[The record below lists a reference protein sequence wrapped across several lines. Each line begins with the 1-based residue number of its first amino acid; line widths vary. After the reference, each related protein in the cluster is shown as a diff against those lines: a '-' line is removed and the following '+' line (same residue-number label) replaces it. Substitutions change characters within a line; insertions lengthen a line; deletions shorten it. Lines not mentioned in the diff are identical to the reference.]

1 MRILYITGS
10 YLPYVSGV
18 TLSIKNFKEELEN
31 LGHEVILLAPWVP
44 GFKDQERNVRRYPAV
59 PVPFFKDFSI
69 PLPFLFPKVFSL
81 IFKEHFDLIHVHHPF
96 YIGSFA
102 WLVARLKKIPLV
114 FSYHTRYDSEFVGA
128 LKSRAVKKLT
138 VDWVNAFCKKVD
150 LIIANSRFTEKYL
163 RERDRTLSI
172 AVIPNG
178 IKKPESQSLDQ
189 RSKKAFL
196 RDIGL
201 TETNVV
207 CLCVSRLS
215 REKNLELAIKSLL
228 FLPENFFL
236 LIAGQGPYE
245 KKLKDLARDLG
256 LGSRIKFLGK
266 QSQEDLVR
274 FYQVADVFV
283 YPSFSETQGLVVFE
297 ASSFGLPSATL
308 DSDLSNEVFLTK
320 TLKSTAVDPEGFAQT
335 IKAAYGIGGSQSK
348 SLRNWSEGFTTES
361 LVKHL
366 AVEYKKVVDVFRL
379 NQTGWQS
386 WSVNPDSWFRFPRN
400 RFNPLYK
407 TNYEVEVKDRDRKKS
422 KIVGWNSWTA
432 FGFDVSEEKVLLQ
445 ADWLKQHPRIP
456 VDYLVIDD
464 GWTRWGDWLSPD
476 RKKFP
481 QGLKNVNEEIKK
493 RGLKPGIWMAPFLVE
508 EKSELFKLHQ
518 LWLAK
523 YKDGPIDGLQMVPIV
538 EAFSVF
544 IPEIGRYLLD
554 FKKPEVWSFIF
565 KSIDHLVSD
574 LGFKLLKLDFLFSP
588 YFYPGI
594 SPKEASEAVQKLL
607 KYVKEKHSD
616 VFTIGCGCPL
626 SDAMGLVDAM
636 RIGPDVLVAPL
647 FSNMTFPINHWKI
660 KKIKENVS
668 RREWTERFWLLDPD
682 VFVCRKGIGLMKK
695 DILSLRDSIKR
706 ADGLVF
712 LGDDLT
718 KLNDQEI
725 DNYIFPLF
733 Q

>member
-1 MRILYITGS
+1 MPIGTVAYFIKKFYKVPYFVSTHGMDIIVPQKSLSKEKLMKKILAQSAFITANS
-10 YLPYVSGV
+10 
-18 TLSIKNFKEELEN
+18 NFTKTELLNLGYQPEKIEIVYPCPNLQIAESKEDVAGRQAALKLLNEKLGLEN
-31 LGHEVILLAPWVP
+31 KTVLLTIGRLVKRKGQELVI
-44 GFKDQERNVRRYPAV
+44 
-59 PVPFFKDFSI
+59 
-69 PLPFLFPKVFSL
+69 
-81 IFKEHFDLIHVHHPF
+81 
-96 YIGSFA
+96 
-102 WLVARLKKIPLV
+102 
-114 FSYHTRYDSEFVGA
+114 
-128 LKSRAVKKLT
+128 
-138 VDWVNAFCKKVD
+138 
-150 LIIANSRFTEKYL
+150 
-163 RERDRTLSI
+163 
-172 AVIPNG
+172 
-178 IKKPESQSLDQ
+178 
-189 RSKKAFL
+189 KA
-196 RDIGL
+196 
-201 TETNVV
+201 
-207 CLCVSRLS
+207 
-215 REKNLELAIKSLL
+215 
-228 FLPENFFL
+228 LPE
-236 LIAGQGPYE
+236 LIKRFPDLVYLIVGQGPYE

-308 DSDLSNEVFLTK
+308 DSDLSNEVFLAK
-320 TLKSTAVDPEGFAQT
+320 TLKSTSVDPEGFAQT

-361 LVKHL
+361 LAKHL

-607 KYVKEKHSD
+607 KYDKEKHSD

-668 RREWTERFWLLDPD
+668 RREWTERVWLLDPD